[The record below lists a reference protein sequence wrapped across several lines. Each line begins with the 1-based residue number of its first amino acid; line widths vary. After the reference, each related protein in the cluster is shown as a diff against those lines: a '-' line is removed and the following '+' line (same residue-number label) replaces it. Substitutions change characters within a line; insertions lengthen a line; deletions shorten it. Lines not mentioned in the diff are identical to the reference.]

1 MSGSAANAPSARTV
15 TESDGWAFE
24 LKWDGFRAIVSTENG
39 LRFVAGAA
47 GTGPGMS
54 RSSGISRVGW
64 YDERGRG
71 LMMIAAL
78 TDKFELSSN

>member
-1 MSGSAANAPSARTV
+1 MKTGLAICLGYGAVSGSAANAPSARTV

-47 GTGPGMS
+47 GT
-54 RSSGISRVGW
+54 
-64 YDERGRG
+64 
-71 LMMIAAL
+71 
-78 TDKFELSSN
+78 